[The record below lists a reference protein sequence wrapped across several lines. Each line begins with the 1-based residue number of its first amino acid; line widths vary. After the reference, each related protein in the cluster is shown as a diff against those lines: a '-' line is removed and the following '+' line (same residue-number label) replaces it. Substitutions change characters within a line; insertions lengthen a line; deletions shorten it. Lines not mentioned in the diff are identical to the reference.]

1 MYFLKCWT
9 VPLSADFIS
18 VVLDVSQYLQKT
30 KVSWRSVERIPEPV
44 TERVSGICST
54 FSMELVLRV
63 LQWWVPRPL
72 PCPSADPALKPVCQ
86 GERAHSWA
94 HTALTTP
101 APPLYLWTWT
111 PFTNWLDHCVHACV
125 TASVYMQSRHIYNV
139 TSLCLSTRSSPG
151 VCACVCQCACE
162 ETVAVRSCSLKG
174 SAAKTFLL

>member
-1 MYFLKCWT
+1 MWASTCRKQKSHEEAWKEFLS
-9 VPLSADFIS
+9 LSLRGWVEYAAPS
-18 VVLDVSQYLQKT
+18 VWS
-30 KVSWRSVERIPEPV
+30 
-44 TERVSGICST
+44 
-54 FSMELVLRV
+54 LRV

-101 APPLYLWTWT
+101 APPFYLWTWT
-111 PFTNWLDHCVHACV
+111 PFTNWLDHCVRACV

-139 TSLCLSTRSSPG
+139 MSLCLSTRSSPG
-151 VCACVCQCACE
+151 VCVCVCQCACE